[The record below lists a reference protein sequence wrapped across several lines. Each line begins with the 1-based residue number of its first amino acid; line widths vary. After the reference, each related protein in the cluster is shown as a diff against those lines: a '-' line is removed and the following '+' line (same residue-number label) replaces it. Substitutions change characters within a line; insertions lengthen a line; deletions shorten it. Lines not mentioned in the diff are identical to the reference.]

1 MTRTTKEISIH
12 SVGILEVK
20 TIVLKWF
27 KENSVNVLIDNPEY
41 VYGRWGR
48 GILTASKYFEVTL
61 VPTEGGVTAKTEG
74 WIAYIPPSF
83 WPDARGYVPE
93 TEFSESGFFGD
104 IPKREGMKAIK
115 RLWATLEAL
124 SKRPTIT

>member
-1 MTRTTKEISIH
+1 MTRTTKDIFIPN
-12 SVGILEVK
+12 VGIAEVK

-27 KENSVNVLIDNPEY
+27 KENSVKVLIDTPDY

-74 WIAYIPPSF
+74 WIAFIPPSF

-93 TEFSESGFFGD
+93 TEFSESGFFGG

-124 SKRPTIT
+124 SKSPTMT

>member
-1 MTRTTKEISIH
+1 MTRTTKDIFIS
-12 SVGILEVK
+12 GIGIAEVK
-20 TIVLKWF
+20 TLVLEWF
-27 KENSVNVLIDNPEY
+27 KENKVKVLNDTPDY

-48 GILTASKYFEVTL
+48 GILSASKFFEVTL

-83 WPDARGYVPE
+83 WPDPRAYVPE
-93 TEFSESGFFGD
+93 TEFSESEFYIG

-124 SKRPTIT
+124 SKNTTST